1 MTTTP
6 RFQRVGDAFVSS
18 DELYTLE
25 HRAALKIA
33 DHVAREVA
41 MKTAEKR
48 GATRLA
54 VAGSFFNFPHPGAL
68 HHAEHA
74 EHAKRWFFTE

>member
-6 RFQRVGDAFVSS
+6 RFQRAGEAFVSS

-25 HRAALKIA
+25 HHAAVRIA
-33 DHVAREVA
+33 DQVAREMA
-41 MKTAEKR
+41 TKTAEKR
-48 GATRLA
+48 GATGLA
-54 VAGSFFNFPHPGAL
+54 VAGSFFNFPYPGAL

-74 EHAKRWFFTE
+74 EHAKRWFYTE